1 MDRRDI
7 VVIGGSAGGVEALM
21 QICAGLP
28 VDLPAAL
35 FVVQHISPTSKSVL
49 PDLLSKAGPLPAKH
63 PVDGEPIQFGTI
75 VVAPPDFHLLLQDG
89 RVLLRRGPQENR
101 TRPAIDPLFRSA
113 AVAYGPRVVG
123 VVLTGLLDD
132 GAAGLQAIKRCGGT
146 CVVQDPDDAQW
157 PDMPRRALERDNVD
171 HVATLAEMPA
181 LLDRLSREPAGP
193 KLPVPRS
200 LEIEGRIAAQE
211 LGTAEVP
218 TLGQPSA
225 LSCPVCGGV
234 LNEVL
239 EEGNARFRC
248 QTGHAFTSE
257 GLVVAQGEALERAL
271 ESAART
277 HRDRLT
283 LCRRMEEQA
292 VARVQPHS
300 AARWRAAAEE
310 AGSAAAAITA
320 AIDALRRPPVR

>member
-1 MDRRDI
+1 
-7 VVIGGSAGGVEALM
+7 M

-28 VDLPAAL
+28 ADLPASV
-35 FVVQHISPTSKSVL
+35 FVVEHISPTSKSVL

-63 PVDGEPIQFGTI
+63 PMDGEPIRSGQI

-89 RVLLRRGPQENR
+89 HVLLRRGPQENR

-113 AVAYGPRVVG
+113 AVAYGPRVIG

-132 GAAGLQAIKRCGGT
+132 GTAGLQAIKRCGGT

-157 PDMPRRALERDNVD
+157 PDMPRRALERDGVD
-171 HVATLAEMPA
+171 HVATPAEMPA
-181 LLDRLSREPAGP
+181 LLDRLCREPAGP
-193 KLPVPRS
+193 KLPVPPS

-211 LGTAEVP
+211 LGPADVP
-218 TLGQPSA
+218 TLGEPSA

-239 EEGNARFRC
+239 EDGTARFRC

-257 GLVVAQGEALERAL
+257 GLVVAQ
-271 ESAART
+271 S
-277 HRDRLT
+277 
-283 LCRRMEEQA
+283 
-292 VARVQPHS
+292 
-300 AARWRAAAEE
+300 
-310 AGSAAAAITA
+310 
-320 AIDALRRPPVR
+320 

>member
-1 MDRRDI
+1 MDRQDV

-28 VDLPAAL
+28 ADLPASL

-49 PDLLSKAGPLPAKH
+49 PDLLSKAGPLPARH
-63 PVDGEPIQFGTI
+63 PVDGEPIQSGRI
-75 VVAPPDFHLLLQDG
+75 VVAPPDFHLLLKDG
-89 RVLLRRGPQENR
+89 CVLLRRGPQENR

-113 AVAYGPRVVG
+113 AVAYGPRVIG

-132 GAAGLQAIKRCGGT
+132 GTAGLQAIKRCGGT

-181 LLDRLSREPAGP
+181 LLDRLCREAAGP
-193 KLPVPRS
+193 ILPVPRS

-211 LGTAEVP
+211 LGPTDLP
-218 TLGQPSA
+218 TLGEPSA

-239 EEGNARFRC
+239 EDGTARFRC

-257 GLVVAQGEALERAL
+257 GLVVAQGEGLERAL

-292 VARVQPHS
+292 RARAQPHS
-300 AARWRAAAEE
+300 AARWHTAAEE

-320 AIDALRRPPVR
+320 AIDALRKPAIR